1 MSNDSL
7 NRTNKVKEYAEKFAT
22 LSKDDQKKLIEN
34 TIKHFNENEEIK
46 EESLKKLFNTFKSNT
61 DKVDVYLKVVALNK
75 MYNAGL
81 TDNEMTNKVKQEY
94 TKGKKKK
101 PVNTKL
107 MEEHIVNKNNLFN
120 SNEFSEIIKYI
131 KDFGD
136 EYKSVCSFASKYV
149 FWTFYVD
156 DNNVEIPI
164 YDSKA
169 RTLLYYI
176 FKFNETNKNK
186 YSNYFSYD
194 DKITQNYFYD
204 YTNYCRAYK
213 KFIEVFGFQNMT
225 YKEADKFLWQYA
237 KDIEKESSK
246 KTAQHI

>member
-1 MSNDSL
+1 M
-7 NRTNKVKEYAEKFAT
+7 
-22 LSKDDQKKLIEN
+22 
-34 TIKHFNENEEIK
+34 
-46 EESLKKLFNTFKSNT
+46 
-61 DKVDVYLKVVALNK
+61 YLKVVALNK

-81 TDNEMTNKVKQEY
+81 TDNEMTDKVKQEY
-94 TKGKKKK
+94 AKGKKKK

-120 SNEFSEIIKYI
+120 SDDFSEIIKYI

-156 DNNVEIPI
+156 DNNVKIPI

-176 FKFNETNKNK
+176 FKFNETNKNN
-186 YSNYFSYD
+186 YSNYFVYD
-194 DKITQNYFYD
+194 DKITQNYFCD
-204 YTNYCRAYK
+204 YEKYCQAYE
-213 KFIEVFGFQNMT
+213 KFIEVFGLQNMT
-225 YKEADKFLWQYA
+225 YKDADKFLWQYA
-237 KDIEKESSK
+237 KDIEEEISNKN
-246 KTAQHI
+246 I